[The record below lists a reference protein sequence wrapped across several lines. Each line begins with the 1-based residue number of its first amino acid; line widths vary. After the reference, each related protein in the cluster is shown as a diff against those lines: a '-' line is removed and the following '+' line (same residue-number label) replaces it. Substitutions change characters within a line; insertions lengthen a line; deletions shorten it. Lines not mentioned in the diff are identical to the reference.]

1 MPAPKTILAFPA
13 ANAEPEPHIDIDESD
28 FDAPTEPNL
37 PRPERPTDRP
47 SADNLAAL
55 VDASREPPAWL
66 GEPQWSADPVTGRL
80 VLLAPYRARQLD
92 DKGNTFIIECPAGID
107 VAAPATAAQARALR
121 TALVTATLRAGG
133 HAWVQRGGAE
143 LYLPPEEQ
151 WTAEVIAAFRDGDA
165 GVRQRG

>member
-13 ANAEPEPHIDIDESD
+13 ASAEPVPHIHVDDSD
-28 FDAPTEPNL
+28 FEEPTQPLL
-37 PRPERPTDRP
+37 PVPERPTDRP

-80 VLLAPYRARQLD
+80 VLVAAYKARQLD
-92 DKGNTFIIECPAGID
+92 DKGNVFVVECPAGTE
-107 VAAPATAAQARALR
+107 VATPATAAQARALR

-151 WTAEVIAAFRDGDA
+151 WTVEIIAAFRDGDA
-165 GVRQRG
+165 GVRARG